1 MIMTDDKRTHPMRI
15 AVDFIAPWKVE
26 CPICGK
32 VVNKDELEEH
42 IRREHERQDVHMESK
57 EGRQDV

>member
-32 VVNKDELEEH
+32 VVDRDELEEH
-42 IRREHERQDVHMESK
+42 IRREHEVWVARYVRGKRED
-57 EGRQDV
+57 